1 MMRRL
6 LLVAL
11 IAFCSIATVRAADA
25 PEARTFSQADLAFFE
40 SRIRPLLIEKCGECH
55 GPKEQESKLRLD
67 TWAGIAAGGKTG
79 PLVVPGKPENSLLI
93 VAVRYIDNDLRM
105 PPDGKLSKQEI
116 ADLSRWIQMGLPH
129 PDRATS
135 ETTPQPRRGEPID
148 FEQARTFWSFRPVK
162 KRQPPVVEHADQVQ
176 TDIDRFILARLEA
189 GGLTLSARADRRT
202 LLRRITLDLIGLP
215 PTATETDTFL
225 ADESPDAFAKVID
238 RLLNSPHYGERWGRH
253 WLDVARY
260 ADSNGLDENIAHGNA
275 WKYRDYVIASFNADK
290 PYDRFLTEQIAGD
303 LLPYDAKD
311 VMQLDRRNERLIA
324 TGFLSLGPKV
334 LAEVDAMKMEM
345 DIIDEQLDTI
355 GKSLL
360 GLTFGC
366 ARCHDHKFDPVSQ
379 QDYYSLAGI
388 FKSTR
393 VMEHFKKVARWHEN
407 PVPSADD
414 LERKTFHETTIQV
427 QKIQINQIVAVAK
440 QKLIDALPPGSKLEG
455 DIEKQFPAETRAE
468 LKKERDKLAALEK
481 ETASLIPAAMG
492 ASEGTV
498 TDLAIHLRGSH
509 LTLGDP
515 APRRIPEVF
524 AHLDM
529 PRFTPDSSGRLELA
543 QWLTSRDNPL
553 TARVMVNRIWRWHF
567 GQGLVASPDNFGLL
581 GERPSHPQLLD
592 WLAAEFMDSGWSIRH
607 VHRLIVAS
615 SVYQQSSSR
624 STEVG
629 SRDGDVDPE
638 NRLLSR
644 FPLRRMEAEVL
655 RDSLLAVSG
664 MLDRSMGRSML
675 TVPNREWIFNH
686 TSKDETKYDSPRRSI
701 YLPVVRN
708 NLYDVFQLF
717 DYSDASVVN
726 GSRDSSTVAPQAL
739 FMLNSELIQNAATQ
753 MAELL
758 LADTELSDRERIAM
772 LYTEVLGRPP
782 TESETAR
789 LLPFVAIHPQPDKPS
804 SVTSTSQAWA
814 ALCHVILASNEFI
827 YVR

>member
-1 MMRRL
+1 MRCVFVAL
-6 LLVAL
+6 FLAHCLLVT
-11 IAFCSIATVRAADA
+11 ATAADA
-25 PEARTFSQADLAFFE
+25 PVSGKLSQDDLAFFE

-55 GPKEQESKLRLD
+55 GPDEQESKLRLD

-79 PLVVPGKPENSLLI
+79 PLVVPAKPQNSLLI

-116 ADLSRWIQMGLPH
+116 ANLSRWIQMGLPH

-135 ETTPQPRRGEPID
+135 DTTPQPRRGKPID
-148 FEQARTFWSFRPVK
+148 FEQARQFWSFQPVRK
-162 KRQPPVVEHADQVQ
+162 PQSPVVRNADQVQ

-189 GGLTLSARADRRT
+189 TGLMLSAPVDRRT
-202 LLRRITLDLIGLP
+202 LLRRVTLDLIGLP
-215 PTATETDTFL
+215 PSPTETDAFL
-225 ADESPDAFAKVID
+225 ADESPDAFAKIID

-275 WKYRDYVIASFNADK
+275 WKYRDYVVASFNTDK
-290 PYDRFLTEQIAGD
+290 PYDQFLTEQIAGD

-311 VMQLDRRNERLIA
+311 VTQLDTRNERLIA

-379 QDYYSLAGI
+379 QDYYGLAGI

-393 VMEHFKKVARWHEN
+393 VMEHFKKIARWHEN
-407 PVPSADD
+407 SVPSADD
-414 LERKTFHETTIQV
+414 LERLTFHETTIQAH
-427 QKIQINQIVAVAK
+427 KIQIKQIVAVAK
-440 QKLIDALPPGSKLEG
+440 QKLIDALPPGGKLDG
-455 DIEKQFPAETRAE
+455 DVEKQFPAETQAQ
-468 LKKERDKLAALEK
+468 LKKEREKLAALEK

-492 ASEGTV
+492 AADGTV

-524 AHLDM
+524 AHLEV
-529 PRFTPDSSGRLELA
+529 PRFTPDSSGRLRLA

-553 TARVMVNRIWRWHF
+553 TARVMVNRMWRWHF

-592 WLAAEFMDSGWSIRH
+592 WLAAEFMESGWAIQH
-607 VHRLIVAS
+607 LHRLILTS
-615 SVYQQSSSR
+615 SVYQQNSSR
-624 STEVG
+624 NVEVR
-629 SRDGDVDPE
+629 SRSDEVDPE
-638 NRLLSR
+638 NRLLAR

-686 TSKDETKYDSPRRSI
+686 TSKDETKYDSPRRS
-701 YLPVVRN
+701 VVRN

-726 GSRDSSTVAPQAL
+726 GSRNSSTVAPQAL
-739 FMLNSELIQNAATQ
+739 FMLNSELMQDAATRL
-753 MAELL
+753 AERL
-758 LADTELSDRERIAM
+758 LADIELSDSERIAL

-789 LLPFVAIHPQPDKPS
+789 LRLFVAPEQERSELSK
-804 SVTSTSQAWA
+804 SQKWTAI
-814 ALCHVILASNEFI
+814 CHVVLASNEFI